1 MKLSLSKDTTV
12 IRKKKVTYVVS
23 AQDKQDQVKNISSD
37 FSLELS
43 EAKIEISRLKQ
54 ELVNQKVKLQ
64 TEISNNFKVIR
75 RDEIRKA
82 SDIFEEE
89 KRNLIRK
96 LLQEH
101 TQRVHEINREHE
113 QALNKAVLRTL
124 EIPQNQSRIR
134 HYNESRDYSDDIL
147 MELDNQYE
155 RDNGLLEPEPYDPEL
170 E

>member
-1 MKLSLSKDTTV
+1 MKLSLSKEAKV

-23 AQDKQDQVKNISSD
+23 AQNKQDEVKNISSD

-54 ELVNQKVKLQ
+54 ELVNQKVQLQ
-64 TEISNNFKVIR
+64 TEISNNFKAIR

-89 KRNLIRK
+89 KRSLIRK
-96 LLQEH
+96 LSQEH

-113 QALNKAVLRTL
+113 KTLNKAVLRAL
-124 EIPQNQSRIR
+124 EAPRNESKIR
-134 HYNESRDYSDDIL
+134 HYHDSRDYSDDIL
-147 MELDNQYE
+147 MELDKQYE
-155 RDNGLLEPEPYDPEL
+155 RDNGLLDSEPYDPEF
-170 E
+170 